1 MIDNNRIKHFLV
13 QGLGPTEISSIVG
26 CSPQYISALKKDPAF
41 AASLESYQQV
51 ESSQEETKKSVEEV
65 EEGFLANKYLAL
77 EHKCIEKLS
86 ASLPMAEL
94 KETIMTLRTIGER
107 HNALRDR
114 SLKARLPAFNPTN
127 VQVAVITV
135 KQSAIPEYTLN
146 QQNEVVSI
154 GSQPLASMTS
164 NGVKSLF
171 DQVRAMK
178 LVEA

>member
-1 MIDNNRIKHFLV
+1 
-13 QGLGPTEISSIVG
+13 
-26 CSPQYISALKKDPAF
+26 
-41 AASLESYQQV
+41 
-51 ESSQEETKKSVEEV
+51 
-65 EEGFLANKYLAL
+65 
-77 EHKCIEKLS
+77 
-86 ASLPMAEL
+86 MAEL